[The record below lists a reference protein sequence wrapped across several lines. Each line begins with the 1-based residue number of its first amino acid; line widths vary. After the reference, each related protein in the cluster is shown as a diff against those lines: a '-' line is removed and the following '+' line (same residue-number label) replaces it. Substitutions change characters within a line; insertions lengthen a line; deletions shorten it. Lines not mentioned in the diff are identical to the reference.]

1 MVNFRQSFLFF
12 LLFFLISPFYFS
24 QDSEEDQNNS
34 LNIEPDSKK
43 EKPKQSMAKLV
54 KVNSPIK
61 RYLDWLFI
69 EQGRALPPQ
78 VYPMSYEQL
87 RYTLKTYIDYKTLS
101 PLGKRLYDEIWQET
115 EKDSLWGVPGW
126 VAIDPV
132 IGVNAQF
139 YMGFPSLQES
149 RDWYLHS
156 YIDRPAFV
164 DLGAEVSLFN
174 RVYIETT
181 AHIKQDITFID
192 ANPNS
197 YFGNIITDFN
207 SIYAMMPQDAYASIA
222 FDHVNIQGGKTTHN
236 WGNGRS
242 GNLLLSNA
250 PGELDYLEVST
261 WWKWVNFTAMWTFLD
276 HVSPAVDPETG
287 EVIGFYMGSH
297 YYAQAAVPEVVQPA
311 QFFLLHRLD
320 LKMGPRMNLIFTEAV
335 IYKDYWKNVAFLNPL
350 FMFHNW
356 YLEGHADYF
365 LSIDVEIAL
374 TPRWQL
380 YTQILLD
387 QVAVVGMNR
396 SGHTSESSIPGAIPF
411 LIGTEVVTPFESG
424 YLIWTFEFLKIDPYA
439 YLDRSDSG
447 LFFDKRWLSSYAGSV
462 LGEIDFVITQRVPLG
477 YYLGNDLIRFYSELR
492 WENPNFY
499 NIWIQQSLLFQGEKN
514 ILTEWSDAKGEAS
527 QKAPSGNYFIQ
538 WASSV
543 GGELSFSRWLDGQ
556 QLSLVADLT
565 LINTWYSY
573 WKVECQ
579 IGFGL
584 NYKF

>member
-1 MVNFRQSFLFF
+1 MEEFLLTKLKFSFFFFLFF
-12 LLFFLISPFYFS
+12 LTLIYSYG
-24 QDSEEDQNNS
+24 QEIDDNLEATLNTESE
-34 LNIEPDSKK
+34 KK
-43 EKPKQSMAKLV
+43 KPKQSLAKLV

-61 RYLDWLFI
+61 RHLDWLFI
-69 EQGRALPPQ
+69 EQGKALPPQ

-87 RYTLKTYIDYKTLS
+87 RYLLKTYIDYKTLS
-101 PLGKRLYDEIWQET
+101 PIGKRLYDEIWQET
-115 EKDSLWGVPGW
+115 EKESLWGVPGW

-132 IGVNAQF
+132 LGVNSQF
-139 YMGFPSLQES
+139 YIGLPMLGSNES

-156 YIDRPAFV
+156 YKDRPGFI

-181 AHIKQDITFID
+181 AHIRQDMTFID

-197 YFGNIITDFN
+197 FFGNIITDFN

-222 FDHVNIQGGKTTHN
+222 FEHVNIQGGKTTHN

-250 PGELDYLEVST
+250 PVELDYLEVST

-276 HVSPAVDPETG
+276 HASSARDSNG
-287 EVIGFYMGSH
+287 NILGFYMGSS

-335 IYKDYWKNVAFLNPL
+335 IYKDYWRNVAFLNPL
-350 FMFHNW
+350 FLFHNW
-356 YLEGHADYF
+356 HLEGHSDYF
-365 LSIDVEIAL
+365 LSVDVEIAL

-387 QVAVVGMNR
+387 KVFMPGISNPETF
-396 SGHTSESSIPGAIPF
+396 GFTSIPF
-411 LIGTEVVTPFESG
+411 LIGTEVITPFESG
-424 YLIWTFEFLKIDPYA
+424 YLAWTFEFLKIDPYS
-439 YLDRSDSG
+439 YLSRGDVG
-447 LFFDKRWLSSYAGSV
+447 LYFDKRWLSSYAGAV
-462 LGEIDFVITQRVPLG
+462 RDEIDFVILKRVPLG
-477 YYLGNDLIRFYSELR
+477 YYLGNDLVRFYSELR

-499 NIWIQQSLLFQGEKN
+499 NIWIQQSVLFQGEN
-514 ILTEWSDAKGEAS
+514 NLLADWRGEDKEYS
-527 QKAPSGNYFIQ
+527 SSGKYFIQ

-543 GGELSFSRWLDGQ
+543 GGELSFSRWLNGQ
-556 QLSLVADLT
+556 QLSFEADLT
-565 LINTWYSY
+565 LINTWSTY
-573 WKVECQ
+573 WRAGVQ
-579 IGFGL
+579 IGLGL